1 MSEKSLIGDA
11 DYALKSALSLYV
23 CSGNVLTEGTS
34 FSVKLN
40 NCALAVSVKNKTL
53 TAEFKPDREA
63 AGDTPYELNMTLG
76 IYEEENDGIVINAA
90 ELMKQAREGGNNDRE
105 KAD

>member
-1 MSEKSLIGDA
+1 MSEKSLIGEA
-11 DYALKSALSLYV
+11 DYVLKKALSLYA
-23 CSGNVLTEGTS
+23 CSGNVLTEGAG

-40 NCALAVSVKNKTL
+40 NCALTVSVKNKAL

-63 AGDTPYELNMTLG
+63 AGDTPYELDMTLG

-90 ELMKQAREGGNNDRE
+90 ELMKQTRECGNNDRE
-105 KAD
+105 KID

>member
-1 MSEKSLIGDA
+1 MNEKSLICDA

-40 NCALAVSVKNKTL
+40 NCALSISLKDGRLNVQ
-53 TAEFKPDREA
+53 FDPDADA
-63 AGDTPYELNMTLG
+63 AGDTPYTLNMALD
-76 IYEEENDGIVINAA
+76 IYEEKTDDVVINAA
-90 ELMKQAREGGNNDRE
+90 ELMKQAREGWQQ
-105 KAD
+105 

>member
-11 DYALKSALSLYV
+11 DYALKSAVSLYV

-40 NCALAVSVKNKTL
+40 SCALTVSVKNKAL

-63 AGDTPYELNMTLG
+63 AGDTPYELDMTLG
-76 IYEEENDGIVINAA
+76 IYEEKTDGVVINAA
-90 ELMKQAREGGNNDRE
+90 ELMKQVREDGNDDRE

>member
-1 MSEKSLIGDA
+1 MSEKSLIGEA
-11 DYALKSALSLYV
+11 DYVLKKALSLYA
-23 CSGNVLTEGTS
+23 CSGNVLTEGAS

-40 NCALAVSVKNKTL
+40 NCALTVSVKNKAL

-63 AGDTPYELNMTLG
+63 AGDTPYELDMTLG

-90 ELMKQAREGGNNDRE
+90 ELMKQARECGNNDRE
-105 KAD
+105 KID

>member
-1 MSEKSLIGDA
+1 MSEKSLIGEA
-11 DYALKSALSLYV
+11 DYVLEKALSLYA
-23 CSGNVLTEGTS
+23 CSGNVLTEGAS

-40 NCALAVSVKNKTL
+40 NCALTVSVKNKAL

-63 AGDTPYELNMTLG
+63 AGDTPYELDMTLG

-90 ELMKQAREGGNNDRE
+90 ELMKQARECGNNDRE
-105 KAD
+105 KID

>member
-11 DYALKSALSLYV
+11 DYALKSAVSLYV
-23 CSGNVLTEGTS
+23 CSGNVLTEGTI

-40 NCALAVSVKNKTL
+40 NCALTVSVKNKAL

-63 AGDTPYELNMTLG
+63 AGDTPYELDMTLG
-76 IYEEENDGIVINAA
+76 IYEEKTDGVVINAA
-90 ELMKQAREGGNNDRE
+90 ELMKQVREDGNDDRE

>member
-11 DYALKSALSLYV
+11 DYALKSAISLYV

-40 NCALAVSVKNKTL
+40 NCALTVSVKNKAL

-63 AGDTPYELNMTLG
+63 AGDTPYELNMTLCM
-76 IYEEENDGIVINAA
+76 YQD
-90 ELMKQAREGGNNDRE
+90 D
-105 KAD
+105 ADVGMEVAIRG